1 MGPIDEDC
9 VQQLKDF
16 DGKSFVSV
24 TKEVLELSE
33 EEEQKKMDNSKAKF
47 ENLCKLV
54 KEILDKKVEKVTASN
69 RLLSSLCCLVSST
82 QGWTADME
90 CIMEAQALRD
100 SSTVG
105 YMMAKKHLEINPNY
119 LIVETA
125 TEAGGRKE

>member
-125 TEAGGRKE
+125 AEAGGRKE